1 MAEQRRQNQNND
13 NFFAGLF
20 GGNGNGGF
28 FAQLIAAISSIFGG
42 NFGGLFSTLFGG
54 KDANGVEQPNI
65 IQRGASAV
73 GRGVEHTTAL
83 FGRGVDALKNLIGH
97 HESGNDYNRIYGS
110 GVKRIP
116 LTEMTVNEVLAWQDK
131 YVADG
136 SRSSAAGKYQI
147 IRGTLR
153 ELKAEL
159 NLTGNEKF
167 DAQMQDRMF
176 EKLAER
182 RGLGAF
188 QQGRISEA
196 TFMRNLSQEW
206 ASLPKDNSGLSYYHG
221 DGLNRAHATPRSVVL
236 ALQEARLDTASATP
250 APAVQYS
257 EAKRTGQTLST
268 TPRITSA
275 LNNASTAEPAP
286 APEAQRVSSV
296 APAPRQVPLMSPS
309 FAMS

>member
-1 MAEQRRQNQNND
+1 MAEQRKQNQNND

-20 GGNGNGGF
+20 GGSANGGF
-28 FAQLIAAISSIFGG
+28 FAQLIAAISSIFSG
-42 NFGGLFSTLFGG
+42 NLGGLFSTIFGG
-54 KDANGVEQPNI
+54 KDANGVDQPNI
-65 IQRGASAV
+65 LQRGASAV
-73 GRGVEHTTAL
+73 GRGVENTTAL

-97 HESGNDYNRIYGS
+97 HESRNDYNRIYGS

-116 LTEMTVNEVLAWQDK
+116 LTEMTINEVLDWQKK

-147 IRGTLR
+147 IQGTLG
-153 ELKAEL
+153 ELKTQMKL
-159 NLTGNEKF
+159 SGNEKF
-167 DAQMQDRMF
+167 DEQMQDRMF

-182 RGLGAF
+182 RGLGDY
-188 QQGRISEA
+188 QQGKISQA

-221 DGLNRAHATPRSVVL
+221 DGLNRAHATPNSVVL
-236 ALQEARLDTASATP
+236 AMQEARNSTGT
-250 APAVQYS
+250 PAVQYS

-286 APEAQRVSSV
+286 APEAPRVSAA

>member
-1 MAEQRRQNQNND
+1 MAEQRKQNQNND

-20 GGNGNGGF
+20 GGSANGGF
-28 FAQLIAAISSIFGG
+28 FAQLIAAISSIFSG
-42 NFGGLFSTLFGG
+42 NLGGLFSTIFGG
-54 KDANGVEQPNI
+54 KDANGVDQPNI
-65 IQRGASAV
+65 LQRGASAV
-73 GRGVEHTTAL
+73 GRGVENTTAL

-97 HESGNDYNRIYGS
+97 HESRNDYNRIYGS

-116 LTEMTVNEVLAWQDK
+116 LTEMTINEVLDWQKK

-147 IRGTLR
+147 IQGTLG
-153 ELKAEL
+153 ELKTQMKL
-159 NLTGNEKF
+159 SGNEKF
-167 DAQMQDRMF
+167 DEQMQDRMF

-182 RGLGAF
+182 RGLGDF
-188 QQGRISEA
+188 QQGKISQA

-221 DGLNRAHATPRSVVL
+221 DGLNRAHATPNSVVL
-236 ALQEARLDTASATP
+236 AMQEARNSTGT
-250 APAVQYS
+250 PAVQYS

-286 APEAQRVSSV
+286 APEAPRVSAA

>member
-1 MAEQRRQNQNND
+1 MAEQRKQKDNN
-13 NFFAGLF
+13 NNPFAGLF
-20 GGNGNGGF
+20 GGGANGGF
-28 FAQLIAAISSIFGG
+28 FAQLIAALSSIFSG
-42 NFGGLFSTLFGG
+42 NFGGLFSGLFGG
-54 KDANGVEQPNI
+54 KDANGNEQPNI
-65 IQRGASAV
+65 LQRGAAAV
-73 GRGVEHTTAL
+73 GRGVDQGTAL

-97 HESGNDYNRIYGS
+97 HESANDYNRVYGP

-116 LTEMTVNEVLAWQDK
+116 VTTMSIDQVLTWQDK
-131 YVADG
+131 SVAEG
-136 SRSSAAGKYQI
+136 AKSSPVGKYQI

-153 ELKAEL
+153 ELKAEMG
-159 NLTGNEKF
+159 LTGKELMNE
-167 DAQMQDRMF
+167 AMQERMF

-188 QQGRISEA
+188 QEGKISQA

-221 DGLNRAHATPRSVVL
+221 DGLNRAHATPASVIR
-236 ALQEARLDTASATP
+236 ALEEARVAAAAP
-250 APAVQYS
+250 AAPAVQYS

-275 LNNASTAEPAP
+275 LNNASNAEPAP
-286 APEAQRVSSV
+286 APEAPRVSAV
-296 APAPRQVPLMSPS
+296 APTPRQVPLMSPS

>member
-1 MAEQRRQNQNND
+1 MAEQRKQNQNND

-20 GGNGNGGF
+20 GGSANGGF

-42 NFGGLFSTLFGG
+42 NFGGLFTTLFGG
-54 KDANGVEQPNI
+54 KDATGVDQPNI
-65 IQRGASAV
+65 LQRGASAV
-73 GRGVEHTTAL
+73 GRGVENTTAL

-97 HESGNDYNRIYGS
+97 HESVNDYNRVYGP

-116 LTEMTVNEVLAWQDK
+116 VTTMSIDQVLAWQDK
-131 YVADG
+131 SVAEG
-136 SRSSAAGKYQI
+136 AKSSPVGRYQI

-153 ELKAEL
+153 ELKAEMG
-159 NLTGNEKF
+159 LTGKELMNES
-167 DAQMQDRMF
+167 MQERMF

-188 QQGRISEA
+188 QAGKISEA

-206 ASLPKDNSGLSYYHG
+206 ASLPKDHSGLSYYHG
-221 DGLNRAHATPRSVVL
+221 DGLNRAHATPASVIR
-236 ALQEARLDTASATP
+236 ALEEARTP
-250 APAVQYS
+250 SAPAVQYS

-286 APEAQRVSSV
+286 APEAPRVSAA

>member
-20 GGNGNGGF
+20 GGSANGGF
-28 FAQLIAAISSIFGG
+28 FAQLIAAISSIFNG
-42 NFGGLFSTLFGG
+42 NFGGLFSGLFGG
-54 KDANGVEQPNI
+54 KDANGNEQPNI
-65 IQRGASAV
+65 LQRGAAAV
-73 GRGVEHTTAL
+73 GRGVDQGTAL

-97 HESGNDYNRIYGS
+97 HESGNDYNRIYGA

-116 LTEMTVNEVLAWQDK
+116 LTEMTINEVLAWQDK
-131 YVADG
+131 YVGEG
-136 SRSSAAGKYQI
+136 SKSSAAGKYQI

-153 ELKAEL
+153 ELRDQM

-167 DAQMQDRMF
+167 DSQMQDRMF
-176 EKLAER
+176 EKLADR

-188 QQGRISEA
+188 QNGRISEA

-206 ASLPKDNSGLSYYHG
+206 ASLPKDNSSLSYYHG
-221 DGLNRAHATPRSVVL
+221 DGLNRAHATPASVTR
-236 ALQEARLDTASATP
+236 ALEEARVATA

-275 LNNASTAEPAP
+275 LNNASNAEPAP
-286 APEAQRVSSV
+286 APEAPRVSAV
-296 APAPRQVPLMSPS
+296 APTPRQVPLMSPS